1 MTKLFIVYKDK
12 SKITITHSGSGQYDM
27 SGQIEKYGWRRTAIA
42 KMWVQHY
49 PKNKFEPIIIVDSEK
64 EGVKL

>member
-12 SKITITHSGSGQYDM
+12 SKITITHEGSGQHDM
-27 SGQIEKYGWRRTAIA
+27 SEQIDRYGRHRAAIA

-49 PKNKFEPIIIVDSEK
+49 PKNKFEPIIIVDSEGK
-64 EGVKL
+64 E